1 MRVFIRRTF
10 RVKTLGQNGC
20 SAMVLGVFL
29 DLGVS
34 LMSYQGLGILCLLGC
49 LFQVILRFGS
59 SVSTWMCISGNLDLG
74 VLCLL
79 GCVFQVIFG
88 SSMSAWMHIPGN
100 P

>member
-1 MRVFIRRTF
+1 MGKWFHPWGF
-10 RVKTLGQNGC
+10 RCYGREFCPGSGC
-20 SAMVLGVFL
+20 FL

-49 LFQVILRFGS
+49 MFQVILRFGS
-59 SVSTWMCISGNLDLG
+59 SVSTWMCVSGNLDLG